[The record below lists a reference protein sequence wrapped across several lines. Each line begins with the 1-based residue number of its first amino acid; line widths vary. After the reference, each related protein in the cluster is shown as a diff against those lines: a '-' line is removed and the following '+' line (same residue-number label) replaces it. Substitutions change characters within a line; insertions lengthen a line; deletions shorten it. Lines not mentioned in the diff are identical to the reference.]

1 MLTKEKNIDKGIVNG
16 ALAIVENIRFDIHR
30 KVYVTT
36 IKDEKM
42 HY

>member
-1 MLTKEKNIDKGIVNG
+1 MVNG
-16 ALAIVENIRFDIHR
+16 TLTIVENIRFDIHH
-30 KVYVTT
+30 KVDVTT